1 MRPVT
6 KGTRARVGSRVSSM
20 DRRTLDQVPPAP
32 REPSPRARE
41 LIFRY
46 QGSQRAMLL
55 VGAIF
60 AAVGVVFAVIF
71 CWGLPGHLAIAAG
84 GTPVHRRGR
93 SRRVGRPPK
102 INRPPPPRLPSPSPA
117 PPRRAPA
124 RRPTPT
130 SQALPP

>member
-60 AAVGVVFAVIF
+60 AAVGGGFAVIF
-71 CWGLPGHLAIAAG
+71 CWGPPGDLALAAG
-84 GTPVHRRGR
+84 GAPLARR
-93 SRRVGRPPK
+93 RPP
-102 INRPPPPRLPSPSPA
+102 
-117 PPRRAPA
+117 A
-124 RRPTPT
+124 RCGGCT
-130 SQALPP
+130 